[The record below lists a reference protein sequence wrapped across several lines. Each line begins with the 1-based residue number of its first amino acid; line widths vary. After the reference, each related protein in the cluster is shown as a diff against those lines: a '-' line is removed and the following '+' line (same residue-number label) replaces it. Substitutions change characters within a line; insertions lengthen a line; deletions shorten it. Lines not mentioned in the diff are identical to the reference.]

1 MAYDVQVDSFE
12 GIEAEWEEILPLCG
26 ANTIFLTPLWQQLWW
41 RHFGG
46 GDGLRIL
53 RVSENG
59 ERLGI
64 APMMFGPDGAVSFLG
79 GTDLFDYHDFLV
91 IEGRERAFFGALW
104 EYLQGQRWQTLD
116 LLSLREGSPTLEL
129 LPEMAVEAGLDVEI
143 VEEDRSP
150 RKSLPESWDVYVA
163 SLRKKD
169 RHELR
174 RKLRRLEAADGAR
187 QYTFGN
193 PDEVA
198 AGMSDF
204 FTLMKASREDKHDFM
219 TAGRERFFR
228 DAACELASRG
238 QFRLYFMEVGGKR
251 VASCICF
258 DYADSYLL
266 YNSGYDPAYSA
277 LSVGLLNK
285 ALALKDAIEVGKEEF
300 DFLRGT
306 ERYKYNLG
314 GEDRVVY
321 RLVVRR

>member
-1 MAYDVQVDSFE
+1 MAYDVQVECFE
-12 GIEAEWEEILPLCG
+12 EIEPEWTEILPLCG
-26 ANTIFLTPLWQQLWW
+26 ANTIFVTPLWQRLWW

-53 RVSENG
+53 SVRENG

-64 APMMFGPDGAVSFLG
+64 APLAQGPDGVISFLG

-91 IEGRERAFFGALW
+91 IQGRERPFFEALW
-104 EYLQGQRWQTLD
+104 NYLQGISWRTLE

-129 LPEMAVEAGLDVEI
+129 LPALATGAGLDVEI

-150 RKSLPESWDVYVA
+150 RKSLPENWDVYVS

-174 RKLRRLEAADGAR
+174 RKLRRLEASGAVR
-187 QYTFGN
+187 QYMVGS

-204 FTLMKASREDKHDFM
+204 FTLMRASREDKHDFM
-219 TAGRERFFR
+219 TADRERFFR
-228 DAACELASRG
+228 EVAGELASRG
-238 QFRLYFMEVGGKR
+238 QFRLFFMEVEGKR

-258 DYADSYLL
+258 DYAGSYLL
-266 YNSGYDPAYSA
+266 YNSGYDPAYST

-285 ALALKDAIEVGKEEF
+285 ALALKDAIEAGRDEF

-314 GEDRVVY
+314 GEDRIVY
-321 RLVVRR
+321 RMVVRR

>member
-1 MAYDVQVDSFE
+1 MAYDVQVESFE
-12 GIEAEWEEILPLCG
+12 GIEHEWEEILPRCG
-26 ANTIFLTPLWQQLWW
+26 ANTIFLTPLWQRLWW

-46 GDGLRIL
+46 DDSLRIL
-53 RVSENG
+53 SVRENG

-64 APMMFGPDGAVSFLG
+64 APLAQGPDDAISFLG

-91 IEGRERAFFGALW
+91 IKGRERAFYQALW
-104 EYLQGQRWQTLD
+104 DYLQGLSWPTID

-129 LPEMAVEAGLDVEI
+129 IPELATEAGLDVEI

-150 RKSLPESWDVYVA
+150 RRSLPESWDQYVS

-174 RKLRRLEAADGAR
+174 RKLRRLDASGGVR
-187 QYTFGN
+187 QYTFVS

-198 AGMSDF
+198 ASMSDF
-204 FTLMKASREDKHDFM
+204 FSLMRASREDKHDFM
-219 TAGRERFFR
+219 TADRERFFR
-228 DAACELASRG
+228 DVAGELASRG
-238 QFRLYFMEVGGKR
+238 QFRLFFMEVDGKR

-258 DYADSYLL
+258 DYAGSYLL

-285 ALALKDAIEVGKEEF
+285 ALALKDAIEVGREEF

-314 GEDRVVY
+314 GEDRIVY